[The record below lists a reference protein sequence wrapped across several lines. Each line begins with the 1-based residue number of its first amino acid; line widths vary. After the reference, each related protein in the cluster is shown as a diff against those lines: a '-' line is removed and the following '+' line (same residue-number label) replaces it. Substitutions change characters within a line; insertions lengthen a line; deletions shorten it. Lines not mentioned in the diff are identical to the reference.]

1 VRRRER
7 SLESQLAATLAQ
19 LHDVDV
25 DRAGLGDL
33 ARHDH
38 YIERQLRS
46 AGAPSTSRCTS
57 KASSTVVWSRPSA
70 TNSRASI
77 PTQQRVSVVHG
88 DYRLDN
94 TVLDEHGAVRA
105 ILDWEICTWV
115 IPWPTSDCC
124 SSTGPS
130 RPTRPRRYWAPPLR
144 LRRGFASRARYSR
157 RTPRTRLDVSDVA
170 YYQAFGYWKLACI
183 LQGVFARYSAGATAG
198 DQGSVAEFPKHIA
211 MLAETAKMNAGE
223 MMDDE
228 IYDHII
234 FLADPELS
242 EPVLV
247 VSLEGWI
254 DAGLGASNA
263 IGPCSTRSAPR
274 CSPPLIPST
283 SSTNAPGVRMA
294 RIVDGITTELT
305 WPEIQLRY
313 GRDGDGAD
321 ILFLVGPEPDF
332 HWSDFVDVV
341 TDAAG
346 RFDVRLVV
354 GLGAFPAP
362 TPHTRPVR
370 VIATAPRGEC
380 PPVAHHRHRHGRA
393 RGSGGHQFAA
403 LELGFAEV
411 DMEIVTL
418 WARVP
423 HYVASMPYP
432 QASAALIDGLARIAG
447 LTLDASHL
455 RASADEARQR
465 VDDLV
470 TNNPEHSSMVEQL
483 EEAADETEGTSLSEE
498 LPSGDELA
506 AELERFL
513 RGESS

>member
-1 VRRRER
+1 
-7 SLESQLAATLAQ
+7 
-19 LHDVDV
+19 
-25 DRAGLGDL
+25 
-33 ARHDH
+33 
-38 YIERQLRS
+38 
-46 AGAPSTSRCTS
+46 
-57 KASSTVVWSRPSA
+57 
-70 TNSRASI
+70 
-77 PTQQRVSVVHG
+77 
-88 DYRLDN
+88 
-94 TVLDEHGAVRA
+94 
-105 ILDWEICTWV
+105 
-115 IPWPTSDCC
+115 
-124 SSTGPS
+124 
-130 RPTRPRRYWAPPLR
+130 
-144 LRRGFASRARYSR
+144 
-157 RTPRTRLDVSDVA
+157 
-170 YYQAFGYWKLACI
+170 
-183 LQGVFARYSAGATAG
+183 
-198 DQGSVAEFPKHIA
+198 
-211 MLAETAKMNAGE
+211 
-223 MMDDE
+223 MDDE
-228 IYDHII
+228 IYDRII
-234 FLADPELS
+234 FLADPELN

-263 IGPCSTRSAPR
+263 IGALLDTIPTEVLATFDTEYFIDQRAR
-274 CSPPLIPST
+274 RPL
-283 SSTNAPGVRMA
+283 A
-294 RIVDGITTELT
+294 RIVNGITTELT

-332 HWSDFVDVV
+332 HWSDFTDVV

-370 VIATAPRGEC
+370 VIGTAPASSAHVLALVGTVTGELEV
-380 PPVAHHRHRHGRA
+380 PAGI
-393 RGSGGHQFAA
+393 SSA

-411 DMEIVTL
+411 DMDIVTL

-432 QASAALIDGLARIAG
+432 QASAALIEGLARIAG

-455 RASADEARQR
+455 RASAEEARQR

-470 TNNPEHSSMVEQL
+470 TNNPDHSSMVELL
-483 EEAADETEGTSLSEE
+483 EEAADEVEGTSLGEE

-513 RGESS
+513 RGEAS

>member
-1 VRRRER
+1 
-7 SLESQLAATLAQ
+7 
-19 LHDVDV
+19 
-25 DRAGLGDL
+25 
-33 ARHDH
+33 
-38 YIERQLRS
+38 
-46 AGAPSTSRCTS
+46 
-57 KASSTVVWSRPSA
+57 
-70 TNSRASI
+70 
-77 PTQQRVSVVHG
+77 
-88 DYRLDN
+88 
-94 TVLDEHGAVRA
+94 
-105 ILDWEICTWV
+105 
-115 IPWPTSDCC
+115 
-124 SSTGPS
+124 
-130 RPTRPRRYWAPPLR
+130 
-144 LRRGFASRARYSR
+144 
-157 RTPRTRLDVSDVA
+157 
-170 YYQAFGYWKLACI
+170 
-183 LQGVFARYSAGATAG
+183 
-198 DQGSVAEFPKHIA
+198 
-211 MLAETAKMNAGE
+211 
-223 MMDDE
+223 
-228 IYDHII
+228 
-234 FLADPELS
+234 LS

-254 DAGLGASNA
+254 DAGLGASTA
-263 IGPCSTRSAPR
+263 ISTMLNTISTEVLATFDTEYFIDQRAR
-274 CSPPLIPST
+274 RPL
-283 SSTNAPGVRMA
+283 A

-332 HWSDFVDVV
+332 HWSDFIDVV

-370 VIATAPRGEC
+370 VIATAPEASAHLLPIIGTVTGELEV
-380 PPVAHHRHRHGRA
+380 PAGI
-393 RGSGGHQFAA
+393 SAA

-423 HYVASMPYP
+423 HYVAAMPYP

-470 TNNPEHSSMVEQL
+470 TNNPEHTSMVEQL
-483 EEAADETEGTSLSEE
+483 EEAADETEGTSLGED

-513 RGESS
+513 RGESN

>member
-1 VRRRER
+1 
-7 SLESQLAATLAQ
+7 
-19 LHDVDV
+19 
-25 DRAGLGDL
+25 
-33 ARHDH
+33 
-38 YIERQLRS
+38 
-46 AGAPSTSRCTS
+46 
-57 KASSTVVWSRPSA
+57 
-70 TNSRASI
+70 
-77 PTQQRVSVVHG
+77 
-88 DYRLDN
+88 
-94 TVLDEHGAVRA
+94 
-105 ILDWEICTWV
+105 
-115 IPWPTSDCC
+115 
-124 SSTGPS
+124 
-130 RPTRPRRYWAPPLR
+130 
-144 LRRGFASRARYSR
+144 
-157 RTPRTRLDVSDVA
+157 
-170 YYQAFGYWKLACI
+170 
-183 LQGVFARYSAGATAG
+183 
-198 DQGSVAEFPKHIA
+198 
-211 MLAETAKMNAGE
+211 

-234 FLADPELS
+234 FLADPDLN

-247 VSLEGWI
+247 VALEGWI

-263 IGPCSTRSAPR
+263 IGTMLDTIYTEVLATFDTEYFIDQRARRP
-274 CSPPLIPST
+274 I
-283 SSTNAPGVRMA
+283 A
-294 RIVDGITTELT
+294 RIVDGVTTELT
-305 WPEIQLRY
+305 WPEIQLRF

-370 VIATAPRGEC
+370 IIGTAPAPSANLLTRVGTVSGELEV
-380 PPVAHHRHRHGRA
+380 PAGI
-393 RGSGGHQFAA
+393 SSA

-432 QASAALIDGLARIAG
+432 QASAALIDGLASIAG
-447 LTLDASHL
+447 LTLDSGSL
-455 RASADEARQR
+455 RASAEEARQR

-470 TNNPEHSSMVEQL
+470 TNNPDHTTMVEQL
-483 EEAADETEGTSLSEE
+483 EEAADEVEGVSLSEE

-506 AELERFL
+506 AELEKFL
-513 RGESS
+513 RGEAS

>member
-1 VRRRER
+1 
-7 SLESQLAATLAQ
+7 
-19 LHDVDV
+19 
-25 DRAGLGDL
+25 
-33 ARHDH
+33 
-38 YIERQLRS
+38 
-46 AGAPSTSRCTS
+46 
-57 KASSTVVWSRPSA
+57 
-70 TNSRASI
+70 
-77 PTQQRVSVVHG
+77 
-88 DYRLDN
+88 
-94 TVLDEHGAVRA
+94 
-105 ILDWEICTWV
+105 
-115 IPWPTSDCC
+115 
-124 SSTGPS
+124 
-130 RPTRPRRYWAPPLR
+130 
-144 LRRGFASRARYSR
+144 
-157 RTPRTRLDVSDVA
+157 
-170 YYQAFGYWKLACI
+170 
-183 LQGVFARYSAGATAG
+183 
-198 DQGSVAEFPKHIA
+198 
-211 MLAETAKMNAGE
+211 
-223 MMDDE
+223 MDDE
-228 IYDHII
+228 IYDRII
-234 FLADPELS
+234 FLADTELS

-254 DAGLGASNA
+254 DAGLGASTA
-263 IGPCSTRSAPR
+263 ISTMLNTISTEVLATFDTEYFIDQRAR
-274 CSPPLIPST
+274 RPL
-283 SSTNAPGVRMA
+283 A

-332 HWSDFVDVV
+332 HWSDFIDVV

-370 VIATAPRGEC
+370 VIATAPEASAHLLPLIGTVTGELEV
-380 PPVAHHRHRHGRA
+380 PAGI
-393 RGSGGHQFAA
+393 SAA

-411 DMEIVTL
+411 DMDIVTL

-423 HYVASMPYP
+423 HYVAAMPYP

-483 EEAADETEGTSLSEE
+483 EEAADETEGTSLGEE

-506 AELERFL
+506 DELERFL

>member
-1 VRRRER
+1 M
-7 SLESQLAATLAQ
+7 
-19 LHDVDV
+19 
-25 DRAGLGDL
+25 
-33 ARHDH
+33 
-38 YIERQLRS
+38 
-46 AGAPSTSRCTS
+46 
-57 KASSTVVWSRPSA
+57 
-70 TNSRASI
+70 
-77 PTQQRVSVVHG
+77 
-88 DYRLDN
+88 
-94 TVLDEHGAVRA
+94 DE
-105 ILDWEICTWV
+105 
-115 IPWPTSDCC
+115 
-124 SSTGPS
+124 
-130 RPTRPRRYWAPPLR
+130 
-144 LRRGFASRARYSR
+144 
-157 RTPRTRLDVSDVA
+157 
-170 YYQAFGYWKLACI
+170 
-183 LQGVFARYSAGATAG
+183 
-198 DQGSVAEFPKHIA
+198 
-211 MLAETAKMNAGE
+211 
-223 MMDDE
+223 E
-228 IYDHII
+228 IYERII

-263 IGPCSTRSAPR
+263 IGTLLDTIPTEVLATFDTEYFIDQRAR
-274 CSPPLIPST
+274 RPL
-283 SSTNAPGVRMA
+283 A
-294 RIVDGITTELT
+294 RIVNGITTELT

-370 VIATAPRGEC
+370 VIGTAPASSAHVLALVGSVSGEIEV
-380 PPVAHHRHRHGRA
+380 PAGI
-393 RGSGGHQFAA
+393 SSA
-403 LELGFAEV
+403 LELGFAQV
-411 DMEIVTL
+411 DMDIVTL

-432 QASAALIDGLARIAG
+432 QASAALIEGLARIAG
-447 LTLDASHL
+447 LTLDAGHL
-455 RASADEARQR
+455 RASAEEARQR

-470 TNNPEHSSMVEQL
+470 TNNPDHSSMVEQL
-483 EEAADETEGTSLSEE
+483 EEAADEVEGTSLGEV

-513 RGESS
+513 RGEAS